1 MCINTH
7 TYIYIICI
15 YICIYIYI
23 DRERAGDGGNEYSSE
38 KSYVSYACSHKPVYE
53 YIYIYVLIEYG
64 MASIRV
70 CESMHLYILMWTHMS
85 YCLGCVHTEVNEE
98 DEGDIESNTE
108 RLRDDHMYTF
118 PISSAK
124 TPNNPSK

>member
-1 MCINTH
+1 VCINTH

-53 YIYIYVLIEYG
+53 YIYIYICTYSG
-64 MASIRV
+64 IRPTIT
-70 CESMHLYILMWTHMS
+70 MYHTLGNINLYMNINI
-85 YCLGCVHTEVNEE
+85 CV
-98 DEGDIESNTE
+98 
-108 RLRDDHMYTF
+108 YTQGYVH
-118 PISSAK
+118 I
-124 TPNNPSK
+124 